1 MIVDESKHTMCVD
14 EEVVVIEMKPW
25 CWTVELFQGF
35 DGSFDQE
42 ASKENVNCESKFSV
56 ER

>member
-14 EEVVVIEMKPW
+14 EEVVVIEVKPW

-42 ASKENVNCESKFSV
+42 AGKENVNCESKFSV